1 MTERITARDFHEA
14 DGVDDWRVLAHGA
27 CARFRTG
34 SFATGVELVEA
45 IGELADA
52 ANHHPDVD
60 LRYGS
65 VTVRLVTHEVGGLS
79 HRDVDLA
86 RQISAAARRL
96 DVDAVPNAV
105 QDIDLTIDALSLPEV
120 MPFWAAVLGYDQT
133 GDEDLDD
140 PGSRW
145 PSIWFQQMDL
155 PREERNRIH
164 IDVWVPHDQ
173 AETRVRAAI
182 EAGGRLVSDDHAPA
196 WWTLADPEG
205 NEVDIATVS
214 GRD

>member
-14 DGVDDWRVLAHGA
+14 DDVDDWRALAHGA

-34 SFATGVELVEA
+34 SFAAGVELVEA

-86 RQISAAARRL
+86 RQISVAARRL
-96 DVDAVPNAV
+96 DVDADPSAV
-105 QDIDLTIDALSLPEV
+105 QDIDLTIDALSLPDV
-120 MPFWAAVLGYDQT
+120 MPFWAAVLGFDQK
-133 GDEDLDD
+133 GDEDLID
-140 PGSRW
+140 PYWRW
-145 PSIWFQQMDL
+145 PSIWFQETDE
-155 PREERNRIH
+155 PREQRNRIH
-164 IDVWVPHDQ
+164 VDVWVPPDQ

-182 EAGGRLVSDDHAPA
+182 AAGGRLVRDESPT